1 LVGVKFYPPFLE
13 SCIFTSAR
21 ELIPLKAI
29 MKVLHCSHRTAQAYL
44 MTLRGFR
51 MSEKLVGEAMMAV
64 ATQKAKKDSAMDKKE

>member
-1 LVGVKFYPPFLE
+1 
-13 SCIFTSAR
+13 
-21 ELIPLKAI
+21 
-29 MKVLHCSHRTAQAYL
+29 MKVLHCSHRTAQAYP